1 MQPACRENASAQ
13 GVAMREA
20 ARTQLHPRES
30 ANARVAGMRGSAIR
44 SLAGFQIAFPSFALN
59 DFQIRDAG
67 LFRSGHLIGG
77 EQPQPA
83 VPTRPHRQRTLD
95 GMGET
100 NADVVHRPVQ
110 IVRSAVVLGEIEAG
124 AEADMPPFQLGMA
137 AMNA

>member
-1 MQPACRENASAQ
+1 
-13 GVAMREA
+13 
-20 ARTQLHPRES
+20 
-30 ANARVAGMRGSAIR
+30 MRGSAIR
-44 SLAGFQIAFPSFALN
+44 SLAGFQIAIPSFALN
-59 DFQIRDAG
+59 DLQIRDAG

-77 EQPQPA
+77 EQSEPA
-83 VPTRPHRQRTLD
+83 VTPGPDGERPLN

-100 NADVVHRPVQ
+100 NADVVHWPVQ